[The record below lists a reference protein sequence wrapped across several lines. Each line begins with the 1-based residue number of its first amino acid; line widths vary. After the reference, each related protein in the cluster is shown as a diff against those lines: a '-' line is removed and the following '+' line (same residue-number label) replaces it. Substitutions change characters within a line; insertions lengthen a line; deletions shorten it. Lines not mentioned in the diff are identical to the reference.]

1 MKIRSGI
8 IAVVTLLAALLMVG
22 CATYKHEMGQK
33 IDPLKVDQ
41 VIEGKTTEPEAVALL
56 GAPQMVQERPDGSKI
71 LIYMHHQTAIYGRP
85 YMTDAKGGT
94 SSNHLYLGI
103 RGGIVRK
110 KWQSMTDL
118 PTRSVMGETLTV
130 PEKYK

>member
-1 MKIRSGI
+1 MKIRSGR
-8 IAVVTLLAALLMVG
+8 IAMVFMLAALLMAG

-41 VIEGKTTEPEAVALL
+41 VIEGKTTEAEAVALL
-56 GAPQMVQERPDGSKI
+56 GAPQMVKERPDGSKI

-118 PTRSVMGETLTV
+118 PTRSVMGKTLNV
-130 PEKYK
+130 PEEYK

>member
-1 MKIRSGI
+1 MK
-8 IAVVTLLAALLMVG
+8 ACKVFVLLSCLCVFFAA

-33 IDPLKVDQ
+33 IDQLKVDQ
-41 VIEGKTTEPEAVALL
+41 VIEGKTTEAEAVALL
-56 GAPQMVQERPDGSKI
+56 GAPQMVKERPDGSKI
-71 LIYMHHQTAIYGRP
+71 LAYMHHQTAIYGRP
-85 YMTDAKGGT
+85 SMTDAKGGT

-118 PTRSVMGETLTV
+118 PTRSVMGKTLNV
-130 PEKYK
+130 PEEYK

>member
-1 MKIRSGI
+1 MK
-8 IAVVTLLAALLMVG
+8 ADKVFVLLACFTVLFAA

-41 VIEGKTTEPEAVALL
+41 VIEGKTTEAEAVALL
-56 GAPQMVQERPDGSKI
+56 GAPQMVKERPDGSKI

-85 YMTDAKGGT
+85 DMSNTKGGT

-118 PTRSVMGETLTV
+118 PTRSVRGKTLNV
-130 PEKYK
+130 PEEYK

>member
-1 MKIRSGI
+1 MKIRSGR
-8 IAVVTLLAALLMVG
+8 IALVFMLAALLMAG

-33 IDPLKVDQ
+33 IEPLKVDQ
-41 VIEGKTTEPEAVALL
+41 VIEGKTTEAEAVALL
-56 GAPQMVQERPDGSKI
+56 GAPQMVKERPDGSKI
-71 LIYMHHQTAIYGRP
+71 LIYMHHQTEIYGRP
-85 YMTDAKGGT
+85 YMRNTKGGT

-118 PTRSVMGETLTV
+118 PTKSVMGETLNV